1 MTENYPKGSFMY
13 SVPPRHTLAEVMS
26 IHLIALLAWPFEKLT
41 LWLRRCT
48 EKMHDIDLG
57 TVDF

>member
-1 MTENYPKGSFMY
+1 MY
-13 SVPPRHTLAEVMS
+13 SVPPRHTLAEVMAR
-26 IHLIALLAWPFEKLT
+26 HLIALLAWPFEKLT